1 MLTSKKMRKILKKSL
16 NDDNTIDVK
25 ILKEEC
31 FNTSLGDD
39 KPWVFISH
47 SHKDK
52 NRFRT

>member
-1 MLTSKKMRKILKKSL
+1 MRKILKKSL